1 MGRRTQN
8 GQCHL
13 CLTEGPLSFE
23 HIPPK
28 SAFNDRPVHVK
39 EFDDLI
45 VDNRVVDDG
54 KPGRKQQRGA
64 GKFSLCAKCN
74 NKTGSWYG
82 DAYKTWAIQGLR
94 HCEHATT
101 APSLAFNFQIFP
113 LRVIKQ
119 IACMLVSINSPG
131 SLKSNFELRRF
142 VLDKERRFLPD
153 DLRIYAYH
161 TRSRRIRM
169 TGYAAQLDMNSLRI
183 RGYGEI
189 SYYPWGYL
197 FCFDGAEP
205 PPAYLVD
212 ITNFSTYRYHDWK
225 EISSRA
231 PVLPIE
237 TMYPA
242 DYRSK
247 DQVEAA
253 VKSNLRNSDK

>member
-23 HIPPK
+23 HIPLK

-74 NKTGSWYG
+74 NETGSWYG

-119 IACMLVSINSPG
+119 IACMLVSIYARQP
-131 SLKSNFELRRF
+131 EIQLRTEAFR
-142 VLDKERRFLPD
+142 
-153 DLRIYAYH
+153 
-161 TRSRRIRM
+161 TR
-169 TGYAAQLDMNSLRI
+169 
-183 RGYGEI
+183 
-189 SYYPWGYL
+189 
-197 FCFDGAEP
+197 
-205 PPAYLVD
+205 
-212 ITNFSTYRYHDWK
+212 
-225 EISSRA
+225 
-231 PVLPIE
+231 
-237 TMYPA
+237 
-242 DYRSK
+242 
-247 DQVEAA
+247 
-253 VKSNLRNSDK
+253 